1 MKTANA
7 YTAEAAYHMENATQ
21 RMQPVQKLPQRASL
35 PGTLQEITNYVEQ
48 LLSAKEE
55 SVCNMATD

>member
-7 YTAEAAYHMENATQ
+7 YIADAAYNMEDAIR
-21 RMQPVQKLPQRASL
+21 RMQPVLKLPQRASL

-48 LLSAKEE
+48 LLTAKEE